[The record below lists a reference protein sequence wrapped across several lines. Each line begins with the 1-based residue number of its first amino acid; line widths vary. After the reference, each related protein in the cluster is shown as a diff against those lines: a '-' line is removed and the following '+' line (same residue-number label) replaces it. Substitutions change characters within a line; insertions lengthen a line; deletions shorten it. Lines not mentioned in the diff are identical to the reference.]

1 MKKNQAKTVVKTE
14 DNSMI
19 LPVEMRMRSLG
30 DGEKH
35 LATLNANIGGAFAV
49 RGIRLMN
56 GKDGPFLS
64 FPSYKGQSGYVDI
77 CFPVTSELRQR
88 MTGMAADA
96 YRQALSQHQ
105 AQDRNHEAEQP
116 AQGDAGM
123 EPEIEPGEEADPE
136 MYEESQMGMQM

>member
-1 MKKNQAKTVVKTE
+1 MKKNQTKTVVKTE

-19 LPVEMRMRSLG
+19 LPVEMRLRSLG

-35 LATLNANIGGAFAV
+35 LATLNATIGGAFAV
-49 RGIRLMN
+49 HGIRLLN
-56 GKDGPFLS
+56 GREKPFLS
-64 FPSYKGQSGYVDI
+64 FPSYKGQKGYVEI

-88 MTGMAADA
+88 MTGMAVDA

-105 AQDRNHEAEQP
+105 TQDQRREAEQP

-123 EPEIEPGEEADPE
+123 DPIPEPELEPDEEP
-136 MYEESQMGMQM
+136 QMGMQM